1 MKTRRR
7 NCTYIPYKWTMV
19 VEAIHNYNPTVK
31 VTRVIWRPPY
41 TSWIKVN
48 TDGASKR
55 NSRRSSWG
63 FCVRNNKGD
72 IIQAQ
77 AKEIDKPLSTNT
89 QAETTALLNALNY
102 IKTTQLD
109 KVIIETDSLV
119 LKNIVER
126 VWKVPWKVVNI
137 LEEIWKL
144 MQGKTLIISHNFREG
159 NKLADYLANLA
170 LEKGTIQV
178 NCFQEFESQI
188 KRIENNDKLVVPYL
202 RIRQC
207 RK

>member
-1 MKTRRR
+1 MTLL
-7 NCTYIPYKWTMV
+7 
-19 VEAIHNYNPTVK
+19 
-31 VTRVIWRPPY
+31 
-41 TSWIKVN
+41 
-48 TDGASKR
+48 D
-55 NSRRSSWG
+55 
-63 FCVRNNKGD
+63 
-72 IIQAQ
+72 
-77 AKEIDKPLSTNT
+77 
-89 QAETTALLNALNY
+89 ALKY

-109 KVIIETDSLV
+109 KVIIETVSLV

-144 MQGKTLIISHNFREG
+144 MQRKTLVISHIFREW

-178 NCFQEFESQI
+178 NCFQELESQGN
-188 KRIENNDKLVVPYL
+188 RIVTSDKLVVPYL